1 MGETQLL
8 ATAMALCSDAELNE
22 AGDAEGEPTESAL
35 VNYAKSLGMPKDE
48 LKKKMSD
55 GEITSKTKW
64 FFIQIAMGI
73 PLVNLILLF
82 VLAFKKEK
90 TNLTI
95 RNWAKANLIIVLVT
109 TILTIALTLV
119 IYFFFLEAFMTF
131 IESAK

>member
-1 MGETQLL
+1 MGIWVILGVLGGVVLL
-8 ATAMALCSDAELNE
+8 AIVGTLILPKLPSSPEEKREMDA
-22 AGDAEGEPTESAL
+22 
-35 VNYAKSLGMPKDE
+35 KDE

-119 IYFFFLEAFMTF
+119 IYFFFLEAFMTV

>member
-1 MGETQLL
+1 MTIWVILGVLGAVILL
-8 ATAMALCSDAELNE
+8 AIVGTLILPKLPSSPEEKREMDA
-22 AGDAEGEPTESAL
+22 
-35 VNYAKSLGMPKDE
+35 KDE

-64 FFIQIAMGI
+64 FFIQIGMGI

-131 IESAK
+131 IGSAK